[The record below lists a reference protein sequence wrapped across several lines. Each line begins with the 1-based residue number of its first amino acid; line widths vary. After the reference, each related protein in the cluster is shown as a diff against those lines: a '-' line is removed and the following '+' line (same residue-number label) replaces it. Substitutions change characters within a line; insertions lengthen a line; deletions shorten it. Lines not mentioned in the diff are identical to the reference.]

1 MLWERLIGEPGG
13 EPEMDSGGV
22 VGSISKDSEEE
33 RPWGSYADEVRL
45 PSGAGTGPSRVR
57 PVSTG
62 DLASVPD
69 STVLREE
76 EASGG

>member
-1 MLWERLIGEPGG
+1 MLWERLTGEPGG
-13 EPEMDSGGV
+13 EPDIDSGGV

-33 RPWGSYADEVRL
+33 RPWCSYAEGVRL
-45 PSGAGTGPSRVR
+45 PCEAGTGPSRVR

-69 STVLREE
+69 SMLREE